1 MSKNKK
7 EKKKKLKYPNAP
19 VTSEKYKRL
28 ENRLVFGGIILVNIV
43 AVIIGILLNKYANL
57 GDTLEI
63 AVKYA
68 CSFIVILP
76 LFVFYLLIFYYSNT
90 LPHKS
95 ILCNKKIENRQN
107 NDSPLLITHLKYNI
121 NTA

>member
-28 ENRLVFGGIILVNIV
+28 ENWLVFGGIILVNIV

-76 LFVFYLLIFYYSNT
+76 LFVFYL
-90 LPHKS
+90 HKQT
-95 ILCNKKIENRQN
+95 KKLDEEARIEEEENRKAGIIPDAEN
-107 NDSPLLITHLKYNI
+107 
-121 NTA
+121 A